1 MKNNIFEDYRQ
12 AWQDNHDG
20 KTICFISR
28 GTWADP
34 QIAYQGKLLNYYDV
48 WELAQPEDATDDY
61 EPTEEEWLNACIDS
75 LFGYTDCGVEPDE
88 FTSADVMTVTH
99 IITIK

>member
-1 MKNNIFEDYRQ
+1 MEKFFDKCRKT
-12 AWQDNHDG
+12 WKDNHDG

-34 QIAYQGKLLNYYDV
+34 QIAYQGKLLNYWDV
-48 WELAQPEDATDDY
+48 LGLAQPEDASEDY

-75 LFGYTDCGVEPDE
+75 LFGYTDCDIKLDD
-88 FTSADVMTVTH
+88 FTEADAMSVTY